1 MNEIQEIIGKWGE
14 ETFPEATLDGIIA
27 HLKKE
32 VSELAESHNP
42 QESADCLILLF
53 HHAHIAGYDLLAET
67 KKKLQ
72 INKKRK
78 WNPPDKDEIIEHKR
92 NS

>member
-1 MNEIQEIIGKWGE
+1 MNELQEIIGKWGE
-14 ETFPEATLDGIIA
+14 DTFPEATLDGIIA

-32 VSELAESHNP
+32 VSELAERHDP

-53 HHAHIAGYDLLAET
+53 HHAYLAGYDLLAEAQ
-67 KKKLQ
+67 KKLQ

-78 WNPPDKDEIIEHKR
+78 WGTPDKHGVIEHIKE
-92 NS
+92 